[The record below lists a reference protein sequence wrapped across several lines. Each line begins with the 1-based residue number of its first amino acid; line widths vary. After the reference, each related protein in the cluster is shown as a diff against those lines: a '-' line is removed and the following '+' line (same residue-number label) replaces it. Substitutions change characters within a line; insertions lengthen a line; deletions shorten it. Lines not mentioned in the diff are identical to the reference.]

1 VCMPVRVIVCVMGAV
16 GAVWTHPPERGGS
29 AFPFCRVCVLRPHRG
44 KWRSWDVNLGSQG
57 RGLLGCGPYRS
68 GEPRVHLYR
77 THCRGG
83 GLLTWGSM
91 SGCLFLGLSAA
102 ECSLLLRPPSQGDLP
117 VLVTRPVH
125 HQQLAGVSGWLGTS
139 LPEATCLGPH
149 GGSRWGHHPGSRE

>member
-16 GAVWTHPPERGGS
+16 GAVWTAPLPHGLPHPRRERLPILQS
-29 AFPFCRVCVLRPHRG
+29 LCAEAPQR
-44 KWRSWDVNLGSQG
+44 QG
-57 RGLLGCGPYRS
+57 PPLQDSFQGW
-68 GEPRVHLYR
+68 
-77 THCRGG
+77 

-117 VLVTRPVH
+117 VLVTHPVH

-139 LPEATCLGPH
+139 LLEATCLGPH